1 MNKRIPGCICVAF
14 RINWHQNKP
23 HCCSRMWCLL
33 LMFYSYEI
41 STATGLEIILK
52 AKMTFSMAFSVAFSI
67 CTWVKILL
75 VMRLCKADAAVL
87 FFARFWLM
95 LEYSVAE
102 TIDRRVRLHSTSF
115 RYFTVIS
122 DVNNKN
128 FIKNCITD
136 ASSNLESLI
145 VLSQLTIE

>member
-1 MNKRIPGCICVAF
+1 MCRFSHKLTSKQTALLFKDVMSPANVLFLWNFHCNRSWDYSKSEDDIQHGFF
-14 RINWHQNKP
+14 RGVFNLYLSENSFGYASVQGR
-23 HCCSRMWCLL
+23 CS
-33 LMFYSYEI
+33 
-41 STATGLEIILK
+41 
-52 AKMTFSMAFSVAFSI
+52 V
-67 CTWVKILL
+67 V
-75 VMRLCKADAAVL
+75 VL

-95 LEYSVAE
+95 LEYSTAE